1 MSMKINGSYAEQT
14 QGKQALDRADKA
26 RKTNGEPEYTKASDK
41 APEAQD
47 AYISSEKAGVRP
59 SGLYRVGQDGNGR
72 RKIFYEDPNRSGRAD
87 EKGQPKVSGDDRE
100 KPAEKCTTDT
110 GKVDREIRS
119 LREKKQQLEQQIRS
133 AAGDRKKVRELER
146 KLARVE
152 SELSQKDNDTYR
164 RQHAVVSE

>member
-1 MSMKINGSYAEQT
+1 M
-14 QGKQALDRADKA
+14 
-26 RKTNGEPEYTKASDK
+26 
-41 APEAQD
+41 
-47 AYISSEKAGVRP
+47 
-59 SGLYRVGQDGNGR
+59 YRVGQDGNGR
-72 RKIFYEDPNRSGRAD
+72 RKIFYEDLSRFGRAD

-100 KPAEKCTTDT
+100 KPAEKCITDT

-164 RQHAVVSE
+164 RQHASVSE